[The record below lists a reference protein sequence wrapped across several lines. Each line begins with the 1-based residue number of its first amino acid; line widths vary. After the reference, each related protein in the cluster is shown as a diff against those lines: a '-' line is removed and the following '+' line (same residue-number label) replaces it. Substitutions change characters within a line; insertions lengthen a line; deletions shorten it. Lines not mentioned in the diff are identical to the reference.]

1 MRQLL
6 FSVGGGVAVGSSLI
20 ALPAQAQTAQIN
32 SIQVVQDEAGLQ
44 ILLDGEGL
52 PQANIFETAFGNTLV
67 LDVTNAQL
75 AEGAAIRQDSPT
87 AGIASVTVDALDT
100 NSVRVR
106 IVGETEVPTVAVETG
121 ETGIAVGVTGA
132 IAVPPETDAPPAAE
146 VEPDLPP
153 TEDELAEDELAEDEL
168 AEDALPEEEEGLL
181 IITTAARRPTPEVET
196 SATVEVVTEE
206 ELEQRRP
213 LIRTVPDAL
222 QTLPGVT
229 VNRLGL
235 LSGSINIRGIT
246 GERIGLLVDGE
257 RRPNLEFGPDFGSV
271 DPFRVERIEVLQGP
285 ASSIYGA
292 DSFGGV
298 VNVITNTPDPDQP
311 FTVTSETYGGGF
323 SEFNTNLEF
332 SGPNY
337 VFGATYRT
345 AGDARDASGD
355 IIPPDG
361 TEYTVFDLYGAGRYD
376 INDQSRFI
384 LRLDRYRQDDADLNG
399 FPSPPFLEARNEF
412 RETNRYS
419 LAYINDSVPGG
430 TELEVRGYYQRVR
443 RQFDT
448 LTAFTIPFPFPTDVT
463 VPSSDLTDTVS
474 YGVTGIATTAIGDA
488 TLTYG
493 YDFSQDRSEFEDL
506 VNDITSPDATREFH
520 GLFAQSVYNVTD
532 DWTLTG
538 GARLDFFTAESA
550 DQFKD
555 VNAVTFNVG
564 TVYEITD
571 GLLARANFAQGFRPP
586 SLLFLFGSSPDGSFF
601 APTRGQVQSN
611 PDLSPERA
619 NNIDI
624 GLDYTSG
631 DFTAGVVYF
640 RNDISD
646 FQGFEPFTPP
656 PGPPGPPG
664 PPPPSIQVA
673 NKDVLIQ
680 GVQLNAAYEFIP
692 GLTLEGNLTFV
703 DSEDESGRPLNQLEV
718 FPTTALVRLT
728 YADDRFLGLIQSRI
742 YADQGDVVLA
752 DNEVGPGS
760 EGAVVFDLTLGY
772 QVIPAAQLTF
782 TVENLFNTQYVYP
795 TANFAAPGARI
806 LVGVNAEF

>member
-1 MRQLL
+1 IE
-6 FSVGGGVAVGSSLI
+6 SV
-20 ALPAQAQTAQIN
+20 
-32 SIQVVQDEAGLQ
+32 QVVQTEVGLQ
-44 ILLDGEGL
+44 VLLEGEAAT
-52 PQANIFETAFGNTLV
+52 QAKIFETSFGNTLV
-67 LDVTNAQL
+67 LDITHAQL
-75 AEGAAIRQDSPT
+75 AAGATLRQENPV
-87 AGIASVTVDALDT
+87 AGIVSVSVQPLDT
-100 NSVRVR
+100 NSVRLQ
-106 IVGETEVPTVAVETG
+106 IVGETAVPTIAVETAAT
-121 ETGIAVGVTGA
+121 EIAVSVTGA
-132 IAVPPETDAPPAAE
+132 IATPPAVTPPAAT
-146 VEPDLPP
+146 EP
-153 TEDELAEDELAEDEL
+153 
-168 AEDALPEEEEGLL
+168 DALPPEGEVVETPPAEAEEGLL
-181 IITTAARRPTPEVET
+181 LVVTAARRPTPEVET

-206 ELEQRRP
+206 DLAQQRP

-235 LSGSINIRGIT
+235 LTGTINIRGIT

-257 RRPNLEFGPDFGSV
+257 RRPNLEFGPDFASV

-298 VNVITNTPDPDQP
+298 VNVITRTPDPDQP
-311 FTVTSETYGGGF
+311 FTVSSETYGGGF

-332 SGPNY
+332 AGPNY
-337 VFGATYRT
+337 VLGATYRT
-345 AGDARDASGD
+345 AGDARDANGD

-361 TEYTVFDLYGAGRYD
+361 TEYTIFDLYGVGRYD

-399 FPSPPFLEARNEF
+399 FPSPPFVESRNEF

-419 LAYINDSVPGG
+419 LAYVNDGIPGG
-430 TELEVRGYYQRVR
+430 TELEVRAYYQRSR
-443 RQFDT
+443 RQFET
-448 LTAFTIPFPFPTDVT
+448 LTELTIPGPFPSTIT
-463 VPSSDLTDTVS
+463 VSGSDFTDTQS
-474 YGVTGIATTAIGDA
+474 IGITGIATTQIGNA
-488 TLTYG
+488 TVTYG

-506 VNDITSPDATREFH
+506 VNDITSPSATREFH
-520 GLFAQSVYNVTD
+520 GLFAQSVYNLTD

-538 GARLDFFTAESA
+538 GARLDFFNAESA
-550 DQFKD
+550 DQLKD
-555 VNAVTFNVG
+555 VSAVTFNVG
-564 TVYEITD
+564 TVYEVTD
-571 GLLARANFAQGFRPP
+571 GLAARANFAQGFRPP

-601 APTRGQVQSN
+601 APTLGQVQSN
-611 PDLSPERA
+611 SDLSSERA

-646 FQGFEPFTPP
+646 FQGFESFTPL

-664 PPPPSIQVA
+664 PPSPSIQVV

-680 GVQLNAAYEFIP
+680 GVQLNAAYELIP
-692 GLTLEGNLTFV
+692 GLTLAGNLTFV

-728 YADDRFLGLIQSRI
+728 YASDRFLGLMQSRI
-742 YADQGDVVLA
+742 YANQGDVVLEN
-752 DNEVGPGS
+752 NEVGSGS
-760 EGAVVFDLTLGY
+760 EGAVVFDVTLGY
-772 QVIPAAQLTF
+772 RVIPTVQLTF
-782 TVENLFNTQYVYP
+782 TVENLFDTQYTYP
-795 TANFAAPGARI
+795 TANFAAPGARV
-806 LVGVNAEF
+806 LFGVNAAL

>member
-1 MRQLL
+1 MRK
-6 FSVGGGVAVGSSLI
+6 FWEFAACGSAVCSLI
-20 ALPAQAQTAQIN
+20 VTLPVQAQIAQITN
-32 SIQVVQDEAGLQ
+32 VEVIQIETGLQ
-44 ILLDGEGL
+44 ILLSGNAAA
-52 PQANIFETAFGNTLV
+52 QTRIFETSFGSTRIV
-67 LDVTNAQL
+67 DITNVQL
-75 AEGAAIRQDSPT
+75 AESAAFQQDNPSEEIESVAVESLDANSIRIRVVGKTELPT
-87 AGIASVTVDALDT
+87 IAVES
-100 NSVRVR
+100 
-106 IVGETEVPTVAVETG
+106 GETEIV
-121 ETGIAVGVTGA
+121 VGVTRA
-132 IAVPPETDAPPAAE
+132 IATPPEALPPAAE
-146 VEPDLPP
+146 VEPDVPSE
-153 TEDELAEDELAEDEL
+153 TEAVEVVP
-168 AEDALPEEEEGLL
+168 PEEENLRL
-181 IITTAARRPTPEVET
+181 VVTAARRPTPEVET
-196 SATVEVVTEE
+196 SATVEVVTEA
-206 ELEQRRP
+206 ELEQLRP
-213 LIRTVPDAL
+213 LIRTVSDAL

-235 LSGSINIRGIT
+235 ITSSVNIRGIT

-257 RRPNLEFGPDFGSV
+257 RRPNLEFGPDFGSI

-345 AGDARDASGD
+345 AGDARDANGD
-355 IIPPDG
+355 TIPLNG
-361 TEYTVFDLYGAGRYD
+361 TEYSVFDLYGTGRYD
-376 INDQSRFI
+376 INDQSRLI

-399 FPSPPFLEARNEF
+399 FPSPPFTETRNEF

-419 LAYINDSVPGG
+419 LAYINDGVPGG
-430 TELEVRGYYQRVR
+430 TELEVRGYYQRSR

-448 LTAFTIPFPFPTDVT
+448 LTAFTIPGPFPTEIT
-463 VPSSDLTDTVS
+463 VPGSDLTDTES
-474 YGVTGIATTAIGDA
+474 FGVIGTATTEIGDA

-493 YDFSQDRSEFEDL
+493 YDFSRDNSEFEDL
-506 VNDITSPDATREFH
+506 INDVTSPDATREFH

-538 GARLDFFTAESA
+538 GARLDFFNSESA
-550 DQFKD
+550 DQSED
-555 VNAVTFNVG
+555 VNAVTFNLG
-564 TVYEITD
+564 SVYKITD
-571 GLLARANFAQGFRPP
+571 ELSARANFAQGFRPP

-601 APTRGQVQSN
+601 APTQGVVQSDA
-611 PDLSPERA
+611 DLSPERA

-640 RNDISD
+640 RNDIND
-646 FQGFEPFTPP
+646 FQGFESFTPL

-680 GVQLNAAYEFIP
+680 GLQLNAAYEFVP
-692 GLTLEGNLTFV
+692 GLTLEGNLTFL

-728 YADDRFLGLIQSRI
+728 YARDRFLGLIQSRI
-742 YADQGDVVLA
+742 YADQGDVVLEN
-752 DNEVGPGS
+752 NEVGPGS

-772 QVIPAAQLTF
+772 QVVPAVQLTF
-782 TVENLFNTQYVYP
+782 TVENLFDTQYVYP
-795 TANFAAPGARI
+795 TANFAAPGARV
-806 LVGVNAEF
+806 LFGVNAAF

>member
-1 MRQLL
+1 MQKIWG
-6 FSVGGGVAVGSSLI
+6 FGGYGAVVYSTVM
-20 ALPAQAQTAQIN
+20 ALPAQAQTAQITN
-32 SIQVVQDEAGLQ
+32 IEILQTEAGLQ
-44 ILLDGEGL
+44 IVLTGEAAA
-52 PQANIFETAFGNTLV
+52 QTRIFETVFGSTRII
-67 LDVTNAQL
+67 DITNAQL
-75 AEGAAIRQDSPT
+75 AEGDAFQQVSPGE
-87 AGIASVTVDALDT
+87 GIESVTVESLDA
-100 NSVRVR
+100 NSIRIR
-106 IVGETEVPTVAVETG
+106 IVGETELPTIAVETG
-121 ETGIAVGVTGA
+121 ATEIVVGVTGA
-132 IAVPPETDAPPAAE
+132 IAAPPEALPPTAE
-146 VEPDLPP
+146 VEPDIPP
-153 TEDELAEDELAEDEL
+153 PEAEAVEVVP
-168 AEDALPEEEEGLL
+168 PEEESLRL
-181 IITTAARRPTPEVET
+181 VVTAARRPTPEVET
-196 SATVEVVTEE
+196 SATVEVVTEA

-222 QTLPGVT
+222 QTLPGIT

-235 LSGSINIRGIT
+235 ITSSVNIRGIA

-298 VNVITNTPDPDQP
+298 VNVITNTPDPDQS

-332 SGPNY
+332 AGPNY

-345 AGDARDASGD
+345 AGDARDADGD
-355 IIPPDG
+355 IIPLNG

-399 FPSPPFLEARNEF
+399 FPSPPFIETRNEF

-419 LAYINDSVPGG
+419 LAYINDGVPGG
-430 TELEVRGYYQRVR
+430 TELEVRGYYQRSR
-443 RQFDT
+443 RQFET
-448 LTAFTIPFPFPTDVT
+448 STAFTIPGPFPTEIT
-463 VPSSDLTDTVS
+463 VPTSDLTDTVS
-474 YGVTGIATTAIGDA
+474 YGITGIANTEIGDA

-493 YDFSQDRSEFEDL
+493 YDFSQDTSEFEDL

-532 DWTLTG
+532 HWTLTG
-538 GARLDFFTAESA
+538 GARLDFFTAESG
-550 DQFKD
+550 DQFQE
-555 VNAVTFNVG
+555 VNAVTFNLG

-601 APTRGQVQSN
+601 APTQGQVQSN
-611 PDLSPERA
+611 SDLSPERA

-631 DFTAGVVYF
+631 NFTAGVVYF

-646 FQGFEPFTPP
+646 FQGFETFTPP
-656 PGPPGPPG
+656 PGPPGPPS
-664 PPPPSIQVA
+664 PSSRVV

-680 GVQLNAAYEFIP
+680 GV
-692 GLTLEGNLTFV
+692 
-703 DSEDESGRPLNQLEV
+703 
-718 FPTTALVRLT
+718 
-728 YADDRFLGLIQSRI
+728 
-742 YADQGDVVLA
+742 
-752 DNEVGPGS
+752 
-760 EGAVVFDLTLGY
+760 AVQRHL
-772 QVIPAAQLTF
+772 
-782 TVENLFNTQYVYP
+782 
-795 TANFAAPGARI
+795 
-806 LVGVNAEF
+806 

>member
-1 MRQLL
+1 MRQFL
-6 FSVGGGVAVGSSLI
+6 FSMGSGVVVFSTVI
-20 ALPAQAQTAQIN
+20 ALPAQAQTAQIETV
-32 SIQVVQDEAGLQ
+32 QVTSTEVGLQ
-44 ILLDGEGL
+44 ILLVGE
-52 PQANIFETAFGNTLV
+52 AVSRARIFETAFDNTQV
-67 LDVTNAQL
+67 LDITNAQL
-75 AEGAAIRQDSPT
+75 SEGAAFQQASPGE
-87 AGIASVTVDALDT
+87 GIELVTVEPLDT
-100 NSVRVR
+100 NSVRIR
-106 IVGETEVPTVAVETG
+106 IVGTTAMPTVAVETG
-121 ETGIAVGVTGA
+121 EAEIVVEVTRA
-132 IAVPPETDAPPAAE
+132 IATPPEALPPAAE
-146 VEPDLPP
+146 VEPDVRPS
-153 TEDELAEDELAEDEL
+153 
-168 AEDALPEEEEGLL
+168 EEEQVEEPAPAEEGLRVVV
-181 IITTAARRPTPEVET
+181 TAARRPTPEVET
-196 SATVEVVTEE
+196 SATVEIVTEE
-206 ELEQRRP
+206 DLEQQRP

-257 RRPNLEFGPDFGSV
+257 RRPNLEFGSDFSSI

-298 VNVITNTPDPDQP
+298 VNVITRTPDPDQP
-311 FTVTSETYGGGF
+311 FTVSSETYGGGF

-332 SGPNY
+332 AGPNY

-361 TEYTVFDLYGAGRYD
+361 TEYTVFDLYGIGRID
-376 INDQSRFI
+376 INERSRFI

-399 FPSPPFLEARNEF
+399 FPSPPFLDARNEF

-419 LAYINDSVPGG
+419 LAYINDGVPGG
-430 TELEVRGYYQRVR
+430 TEVEVRAYYQRSR

-448 LTAFTIPFPFPTDVT
+448 LTEFTIPGPFPTAIT
-463 VPSSDLTDTVS
+463 VPSSDLTDTES
-474 YGVTGIATTAIGDA
+474 IGVTGIATTAIGDA
-488 TLTYG
+488 TVTYG
-493 YDFSQDRSEFEDL
+493 YDFSQDTSEFEDL

-520 GLFAQSVYNVTD
+520 GLFAQSVYTVTD
-532 DWTLTG
+532 NWTLTG
-538 GARLDFFTAESA
+538 GLRLDFFQAASA
-550 DQFKD
+550 DQSEE

-571 GLLARANFAQGFRPP
+571 GLFARANFAQGFRPP

-601 APTRGQVQSN
+601 APTQGQVQSN
-611 PDLSPERA
+611 PDLSSERA

-624 GLDYTSG
+624 GLDYTSD
-631 DFTAGVVYF
+631 DFTAGIVYF
-640 RNDISD
+640 RNDITD
-646 FQGFEPFTPP
+646 FQGFESFTPL

-664 PPPPSIQVA
+664 PPPPSIQVV
-673 NKDVLIQ
+673 NKGVLIQ

-703 DSEDESGRPLNQLEV
+703 DSEDESGQPLNQLEV
-718 FPTTALVRLT
+718 VPTTALVRLT
-728 YADDRFLGLIQSRI
+728 YASDRFLGLIQSRI
-742 YADQGDVVLA
+742 YADQGDVVLEN
-752 DNEVGPGS
+752 NEVGPGS

-772 QVIPAAQLTF
+772 RIVPAVQLTF
-782 TVENLFNTQYVYP
+782 TVENLFDTQYVYP
-795 TANFAAPGARI
+795 TANFAAPGARV
-806 LVGVNAEF
+806 LFGVNAEF

>member
-1 MRQLL
+1 M
-6 FSVGGGVAVGSSLI
+6 S
-20 ALPAQAQTAQIN
+20 LPAQAQTAQVTNIE
-32 SIQVVQDEAGLQ
+32 ILQTEAGLQ
-44 ILLDGEGL
+44 IVLAGEATA
-52 PQANIFETAFGNTLV
+52 QTKIFETAFGSTRIV
-67 LDVTNAQL
+67 DITNAQL
-75 AEGAAIRQDSPT
+75 AGGVAFQQASPGEGIE
-87 AGIASVTVDALDT
+87 SVTVQSLDT
-100 NSVRVR
+100 NSIR
-106 IVGETEVPTVAVETG
+106 IRIIGATELPRIAVETG
-121 ETGIAVGVTGA
+121 ETAIVVGVTGA
-132 IAVPPETDAPPAAE
+132 IAAPPEVPPPAAE
-146 VEPDLPP
+146 VDPDVPP
-153 TEDELAEDELAEDEL
+153 PELDVPPPEAEAVEVD
-168 AEDALPEEEEGLL
+168 PSEEEGLRL
-181 IITTAARRPTPEVET
+181 VVTAARRPTPEVET
-196 SATVEVVTEE
+196 SATVEVVTEA
-206 ELEQRRP
+206 ELEQQRP

-222 QTLPGVT
+222 QTLPGIT

-235 LSGSINIRGIT
+235 ITSSVNIRGIT

-271 DPFRVERIEVLQGP
+271 DPFRVERVEVLQGP

-298 VNVITNTPDPDQP
+298 MNVITNTPDPDQP

-345 AGDARDASGD
+345 AGDARDANGD
-355 IIPPDG
+355 VIPLNG
-361 TEYTVFDLYGAGRYD
+361 TEYTVFDVYGAGRYD

-399 FPSPPFLEARNEF
+399 FPSPPFIETRNAF

-419 LAYINDSVPGG
+419 LAYINDGIPGG
-430 TELEVRGYYQRVR
+430 TELEVRGYYQRSR
-443 RQFDT
+443 RQFET
-448 LTAFTIPFPFPTDVT
+448 LTAFTIPGPFPAEIT
-463 VPSSDLTDTVS
+463 VPGSDLTDTVS
-474 YGVTGIATTAIGDA
+474 YGVTGIASTAIGDA

-506 VNDITSPDATREFH
+506 INDIASPDATREFH

-538 GARLDFFTAESA
+538 GVRLAFFDADSA
-550 DQFKD
+550 DQSKET
-555 VNAVTFNVG
+555 NAVTFNVG

-586 SLLFLFGSSPDGSFF
+586 SLLFLFGSAPDGSFF
-601 APTRGQVQSN
+601 APTQGQVQSN
-611 PDLSPERA
+611 ADLSPERA

-640 RNDISD
+640 RNDISN
-646 FQGFEPFTPP
+646 FQGFESFTPP
-656 PGPPGPPG
+656 PGPPGPP
-664 PPPPSIQVA
+664 PPSSRVV

-680 GVQLNAAYEFIP
+680 GVQLNAAYEFMP
-692 GLTLEGNLTFV
+692 GLTLAGNLTFV

-742 YADQGDVVLA
+742 YADQGDVVLEN
-752 DNEVGPGS
+752 NEIGPGS

-772 QVIPAAQLTF
+772 QVIPPVQLTF

-795 TANFAAPGARI
+795 TNNFAAPGARV
-806 LVGVNAEF
+806 LFGVNAEF

>member
-6 FSVGGGVAVGSSLI
+6 FSVGVGVGVCSTLM

-32 SIQVVQDEAGLQ
+32 SVQVVQDETELQ
-44 ILLDGEGL
+44 VLLDGEGVF
-52 PQANIFETAFGNTLV
+52 QANIFETAFGNTRV
-67 LDVTNAQL
+67 LDITNARL
-75 AEGAAIRQDSPT
+75 AEGAALRQESPT
-87 AGIASVTVDALDT
+87 AGIASVTVEALDA

-121 ETGIAVGVTGA
+121 ETSIAVGVTGA
-132 IAVPPETDAPPAAE
+132 IATPPEAVPPAAE
-146 VEPDLPP
+146 VEPNVPA
-153 TEDELAEDELAEDEL
+153 TEDELAEEA
-168 AEDALPEEEEGLL
+168 PPEEEGLL

-196 SATVEVVTEE
+196 SATVEVVTET
-206 ELEQRRP
+206 ELEQQRP
-213 LIRTVPDAL
+213 LIRTVSDAL

-235 LSGSINIRGIT
+235 ITSSVNIRGVA

-311 FTVTSETYGGGF
+311 FTVTSETYGGVF
-323 SEFNTNLEF
+323 SEFNTNLEI

-345 AGDARDASGD
+345 AGDARDANGD
-355 IIPPDG
+355 IIPSNG

-376 INDQSRFI
+376 IDDQSRFI

-399 FPSPPFLEARNEF
+399 FPSPPFVEARNEF

-419 LAYINDSVPGG
+419 LAYINDGILG
-430 TELEVRGYYQRVR
+430 DTELEVRAYYQRSR
-443 RQFDT
+443 RQFET
-448 LTAFTIPFPFPTDVT
+448 LTAFTIPGPFPAEIT
-463 VPSSDLTDTVS
+463 VPTSDLTDTVS
-474 YGVTGIATTAIGDA
+474 YGITGIATTAIGDA

-493 YDFSQDRSEFEDL
+493 YDFSQDTSEFEDL

-520 GLFAQSVYNVTD
+520 GLFAQSAYNVTD

-538 GARLDFFTAESA
+538 GVRLDFFDAESA
-550 DQFKD
+550 DQSEET
-555 VNAVTFNVG
+555 NAVTFNVG

-586 SLLFLFGSSPDGSFF
+586 SLLFLFGNSPDGSFF
-601 APTRGQVQSN
+601 APTQGRVQSN
-611 PDLSPERA
+611 VDLSPERA

-646 FQGFEPFTPP
+646 FQGFETFTPL
-656 PGPPGPPG
+656 PGPPG
-664 PPPPSIQVA
+664 PPPPSSRVV

-692 GLTLEGNLTFV
+692 GLRLEGNLTFV

-718 FPTTALVRLT
+718 FPTTALVRLI
-728 YADDRFLGLIQSRI
+728 YADDRFLGLLQSRI
-742 YADQGDVVLA
+742 YGDQGDVVLEN
-752 DNEVGPGS
+752 NEIGPGS

-772 QVIPAAQLTF
+772 QVIPPVQLTF
-782 TVENLFNTQYVYP
+782 TVENLFDTQYVYP
-795 TANFAAPGARI
+795 TNNFAAPGARV
-806 LVGVNAEF
+806 LFGVNAEF

>member
-1 MRQLL
+1 MQEIWG
-6 FSVGGGVAVGSSLI
+6 FVGCGAVVGSTVM
-20 ALPAQAQTAQIN
+20 ALPAQAQTAQITN
-32 SIQVVQDEAGLQ
+32 IEILQTEAGLQ
-44 ILLDGEGL
+44 IVLAGEATA
-52 PQANIFETAFGNTLV
+52 QTKIFETAFGSTRII
-67 LDVTNAQL
+67 DITNAQL
-75 AEGAAIRQDSPT
+75 AEGVAFQQDDPGEGIESVMVESLDANSIRIRIIGATELPT
-87 AGIASVTVDALDT
+87 I
-100 NSVRVR
+100 
-106 IVGETEVPTVAVETG
+106 AVETG
-121 ETGIAVGVTGA
+121 GTAIVVGAIGA
-132 IAVPPETDAPPAAE
+132 IAAPPEVPPSAAE
-146 VEPDLPP
+146 VDPDVPP
-153 TEDELAEDELAEDEL
+153 PELDVPSPDEAAVEVV
-168 AEDALPEEEEGLL
+168 PSEEEGLRL
-181 IITTAARRPTPEVET
+181 VVTAARRPTPEVET
-196 SATVEVVTEE
+196 SATVEVVTEA
-206 ELEQRRP
+206 ELEQQRP

-222 QTLPGVT
+222 QTLPGIT

-235 LSGSINIRGIT
+235 ITSSVNIRGIT
-246 GERIGLLVDGE
+246 GERIGFLVDGE

-271 DPFRVERIEVLQGP
+271 DPFRVERVEVLQGP

-323 SEFNTNLEF
+323 SEFNSNLEF
-332 SGPNY
+332 AGPNY

-345 AGDARDASGD
+345 AGDARDANGD
-355 IIPPDG
+355 TIPLNG
-361 TEYTVFDLYGAGRYD
+361 TEYTVFDVYGAGRYD

-419 LAYINDSVPGG
+419 LAYINDGVPGG
-430 TELEVRGYYQRVR
+430 TELEVRGYYQRSR
-443 RQFDT
+443 RQFET
-448 LTAFTIPFPFPTDVT
+448 LTAFTIPGPFPIDIT
-463 VPSSDLTDTVS
+463 VPTSDLTDTVS
-474 YGVTGIATTAIGDA
+474 YGITGIATTAIGDA

-493 YDFSQDRSEFEDL
+493 YDFSQDTSEFDDL
-506 VNDITSPDATREFH
+506 INNVASPDATRKFH

-538 GARLDFFTAESA
+538 GVRLDFFDAESA
-550 DQFKD
+550 DQSKET
-555 VNAVTFNVG
+555 NAVTFNVG

-586 SLLFLFGSSPDGSFF
+586 SLLFLFGSAPDGSFF
-601 APTRGQVQSN
+601 APTQGQVQSN
-611 PDLSPERA
+611 ADLSPERA

-646 FQGFEPFTPP
+646 FQGFETFTA
-656 PGPPGPPG
+656 PPGPPG
-664 PPPPSIQVA
+664 PPPPSSRVV

-680 GVQLNAAYEFIP
+680 GVQLNAAYEFMP
-692 GLTLEGNLTFV
+692 GLTLEGNFTFV

-742 YADQGDVVLA
+742 YADQGDVVL
-752 DNEVGPGS
+752 DNNEIGPGS

-772 QVIPAAQLTF
+772 QITPPVQLTF

-795 TANFAAPGARI
+795 TNNFAAPGARV
-806 LVGVNAEF
+806 LFGVNAEF